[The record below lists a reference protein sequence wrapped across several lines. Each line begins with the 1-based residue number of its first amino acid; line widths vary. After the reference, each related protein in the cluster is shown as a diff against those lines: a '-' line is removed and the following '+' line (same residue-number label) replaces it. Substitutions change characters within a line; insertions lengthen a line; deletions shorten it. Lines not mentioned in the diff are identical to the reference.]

1 MTDPTP
7 VHLMV
12 PRDRASVAIVA
23 RMFHQYADSLGFPL
37 DFQGFQREIA
47 TLPGEYAPPK
57 GALLLASVGT
67 RPAGCVGLRPIDL
80 EIAEMKRL
88 FVRNE
93 FRGRGVGRLLV
104 DRILREARR
113 IGYRRIRLDTVPSM
127 TEAIHLYRACG
138 FREIAPYRFNP
149 IPGALYF
156 ELALVRAGSPPET
169 GGGPSP
175 PVRPKRGRGA

>member
-1 MTDPTP
+1 MTDRTP
-7 VHLMV
+7 VHLKV
-12 PRDRASVAIVA
+12 PRDRASVAVVG
-23 RMFHQYADSLGFPL
+23 RMFREYADSLGFPL

-47 TLPGEYAPPK
+47 TLPGEYAAPK
-57 GALLLASVGT
+57 GTLLVASVGS
-67 RPAGCVGLRPIDL
+67 RPAGCVGLRPIDP

-104 DRILREARR
+104 DRLLREARR
-113 IGYRRIRLDTVPSM
+113 IGYRRVRLDTVPSM

-156 ELALVRAGSPPET
+156 ELDLVPEGSVAVTGSPPSRPMRRKRRP
-169 GGGPSP
+169 GP
-175 PVRPKRGRGA
+175 